1 MATETERRYLRD
13 DLSVTETALPDDT
26 ADTLYLRADG
36 AYPTNTTA
44 RDAHTRVLAIRQ
56 LLASAARQVDYSQG
70 ESSEKA
76 SQTFDHLKALLPIWE
91 KAEAKAAADA
101 LGQATGGAMF
111 GGLRRKPTRQQ
122 EFPDTH

>member
-13 DLSVTETALPDDT
+13 DLSVTETALSDDA
-26 ADTLYLRADG
+26 ADILYLRADG
-36 AYPTNTTA
+36 VYPSNTAA

-56 LLASAARQVDYSQG
+56 LLASAARQVDYTQG

-91 KAEAKAAADA
+91 KAEKQAVDDA
-101 LGQATGGAMF
+101 LGATTGGAMF